1 MPQLS
6 ADEMAAY
13 LDRLG
18 VPGPVKPDA
27 DALRVLHRAHVL
39 TIPFENLSIHLPGEE
54 VSLDLG
60 ALVDKI
66 VTRRRGGFCYEL
78 NGLFAALLE
87 AVGFGVERLS
97 ARTYSAMRGAF
108 NHPLDHL
115 ALRVTD
121 AAGGVWLAD
130 VGFGKHSEMPVRYAE
145 RGEQSDAFGTFQL
158 VETAEGELDVLL
170 DGAPQYRVDPR
181 ALALADFEPG
191 RWWQVTSPASLFR
204 QGLTCSLPTPDG
216 RVTLRGRK
224 LITTDAGGKR
234 ERVIRDDAALLAAYR
249 DLFGIAL
256 TVVPTVA
263 PAVVPAVVPAAKT
276 QD

>member
-6 ADEMAAY
+6 ADEITAY

-18 VPGPVKPDA
+18 VADPLKPDA
-27 DALRVLHRAHVL
+27 ETLRLLHRAHVM
-39 TIPFENLSIHLPGEE
+39 TVPFENLSIHLPGEE
-54 VSLDLG
+54 ISLDLA

-87 AVGFGVERLS
+87 SVGFGVDRMS
-97 ARTYSAMRGAF
+97 SRTYSAMRAAF
-108 NHPLDHL
+108 SSPLDHL

-121 AAGGVWLAD
+121 AAGEVWLAD
-130 VGFGKHSEMPVRYAE
+130 VGFGRHSELPLRYSE
-145 RGEQSDAFGTFQL
+145 RGGQSDAFGTFQL

-170 DGAPQYRVDPR
+170 DGAPRYRVDPR
-181 ALALADFEPG
+181 TLALADFEPG

-204 QGLTCSLPTPDG
+204 RSLMCSLPTADG
-216 RVTLRGRK
+216 RVTLNGRK
-224 LITTDAGGKR
+224 LIVTSADGRR
-234 ERVIRDDAALLAAYR
+234 ERVLKDDAAVLAAYR

-256 TVVPTVA
+256 TVVPKVL
-263 PAVVPAVVPAAKT
+263 
-276 QD
+276 